1 MITHSGNSGGPVILS
16 TGEVL
21 AVHSSGLYSDKGSYY
36 ASQGSEEMMSM
47 SDSENDQYV
56 RNPVGTVEVSKI
68 ITLSDENKSENT
80 KNISKG
86 INAKQVREFIERN
99 I

>member
-1 MITHSGNSGGPVILS
+1 
-16 TGEVL
+16 
-21 AVHSSGLYSDKGSYY
+21 
-36 ASQGSEEMMSM
+36 MMSM

-56 RNPVGTVEVSKI
+56 RSPVGTVEVSRI
-68 ITLSDENKSENT
+68 MTLSDGNKSENT

-86 INAKQVREFIERN
+86 ISAKQVREFIERN